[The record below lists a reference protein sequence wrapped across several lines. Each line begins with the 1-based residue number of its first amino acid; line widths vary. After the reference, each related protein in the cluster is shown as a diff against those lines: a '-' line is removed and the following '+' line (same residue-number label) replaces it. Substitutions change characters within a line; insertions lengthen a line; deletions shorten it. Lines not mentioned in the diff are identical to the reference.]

1 MPNRDGKR
9 LKERVLAC
17 AEKVEEDDMTSDEWE
32 VVSISRKR
40 CCVVADSLVQIML
53 IDPGQFRVLNELLE
67 AETKGRG
74 RMESMGY
81 AAVTT
86 EEKLE

>member
-32 VVSISRKR
+32 VVSRLGMDAI
-40 CCVVADSLVQIML
+40 VFWADGLLVRRSCLSIPGSL
-53 IDPGQFRVLNELLE
+53 GC
-67 AETKGRG
+67 
-74 RMESMGY
+74 
-81 AAVTT
+81 
-86 EEKLE
+86 